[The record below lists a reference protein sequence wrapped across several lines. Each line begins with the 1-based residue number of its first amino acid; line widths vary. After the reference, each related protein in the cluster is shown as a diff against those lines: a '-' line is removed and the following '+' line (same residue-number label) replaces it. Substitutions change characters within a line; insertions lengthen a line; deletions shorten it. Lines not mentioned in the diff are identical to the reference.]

1 MSETNLLNLTTHF
14 YYLIYNINSNLYV
27 NVHKTMNV
35 IKHLWHFDTNL
46 AYKAAVASKTVPV
59 VHLLQKCYNI
69 LYPHYDNS
77 AKMSHTAD

>member
-1 MSETNLLNLTTHF
+1 
-14 YYLIYNINSNLYV
+14 
-27 NVHKTMNV
+27 MNV